1 LGCNCKYINKSE
13 FLKILVVSLDKQQR
27 VSFFCLSSDFFLH
40 KTVAQVSQLPVHQLM
55 ASFQRGSTRFYGDIG
70 TVRVAARRDSTLK
83 ETNRL
88 VREFDARRRCCVY
101 FPFFLLVSVQAESAG
116 PTGSAVGVPAAR
128 DGGVDRQPG
137 HRGQV
142 RTTEDRSGEW

>member
-1 LGCNCKYINKSE
+1 
-13 FLKILVVSLDKQQR
+13 
-27 VSFFCLSSDFFLH
+27 
-40 KTVAQVSQLPVHQLM
+40 M

-88 VREFDARRRCCVY
+88 VREFDARRRCVY
-101 FPFFLLVSVQAESAG
+101 FPFVLLFSVQAEPAG
-116 PTGSAVGVPAAR
+116 STGFAVGVPATR

-137 HRGQV
+137 Y
-142 RTTEDRSGEW
+142 

>member
-1 LGCNCKYINKSE
+1 
-13 FLKILVVSLDKQQR
+13 
-27 VSFFCLSSDFFLH
+27 
-40 KTVAQVSQLPVHQLM
+40 VSQLPVHQLM

-88 VREFDARRRCCVY
+88 VREFDARRRCCVISL
-101 FPFFLLVSVQAESAG
+101 FLLLFSVQAEPAG
-116 PTGSAVGVPAAR
+116 PTGSAVGVPATR

-142 RTTEDRSGEW
+142 RRMVGGLQRTGQENGRGTTEDRSGEW